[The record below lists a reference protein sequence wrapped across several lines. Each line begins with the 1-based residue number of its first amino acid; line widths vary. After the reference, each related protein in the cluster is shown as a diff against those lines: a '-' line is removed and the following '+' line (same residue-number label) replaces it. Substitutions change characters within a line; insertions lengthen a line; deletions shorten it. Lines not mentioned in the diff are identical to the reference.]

1 MRTQV
6 ALTDFSRK
14 ADALISS
21 DPCEGFFRLKDHFR
35 HLLFE
40 TDLLKTVSLREL
52 HNIAADPSYQSA
64 AWEPNYIVFA
74 GGPPM
79 PSAAPSALAFSW
91 CLCWFQLDSAP
102 NDILSGE
109 PPGLA
114 FNADNEWKQT

>member
-14 ADALISS
+14 ADTLISS

-40 TDLLKTVSLREL
+40 TDLLNTVSLREL

-64 AWEPNYIVFA
+64 AWEPNYIVLA
-74 GGPPM
+74 GGP
-79 PSAAPSALAFSW
+79 LW
-91 CLCWFQLDSAP
+91 QLRAGFYTRSSSYIYTLPQHLMVAVVGSLP
-102 NDILSGE
+102 LEAEVYG
-109 PPGLA
+109 
-114 FNADNEWKQT
+114 